1 MNSLRMSLIKRFGS
15 SDSRGSE
22 KNTQLVLDDFVDD
35 DVSFKVAVEPLNKYF
50 EVANRLDVAPSRG
63 LDVAN
68 RLDVANSLEVAPLRH
83 LDVANR
89 VSLNNEEAQPKEPP
103 KELTF
108 DSFSSDDSNEST
120 RETPRIFD
128 GSMHRNVMGPPPPYA
143 KQYTWNKDASSSSL
157 DEPASEN
164 PFFETILSEIKNMNV
179 LTAYQLYYIK
189 SLSPEKMFKLI
200 ELYNTVMR
208 NVNEIL

>member
-15 SDSRGSE
+15 SDSRGIE

-35 DVSFKVAVEPLNKYF
+35 DVSFKVAVEPLNKYL
-50 EVANRLDVAPSRG
+50 EVANC
-63 LDVAN
+63 
-68 RLDVANSLEVAPLRH
+68 LEVAPLRH
-83 LDVANR
+83 LDVANCL
-89 VSLNNEEAQPKEPP
+89 SLNNEEAQPKEPP

-120 RETPRIFD
+120 RETPRLFD
-128 GSMHRNVMGPPPPYA
+128 SSMHQNVMGPPPPYA

-157 DEPASEN
+157 DEPAAEN
-164 PFFETILSEIKNMNV
+164 PFFEKILSEIKNMNV

-200 ELYNTVMR
+200 ELYNTVMH

>member
-35 DVSFKVAVEPLNKYF
+35 DVSFKVAVEPLNKYL
-50 EVANRLDVAPSRG
+50 EVANR
-63 LDVAN
+63 
-68 RLDVANSLEVAPLRH
+68 LEVAPLRH

-200 ELYNTVMR
+200 ELYNTVMH

>member
-1 MNSLRMSLIKRFGS
+1 MSLIKRFGS

-35 DVSFKVAVEPLNKYF
+35 NDASFKVAVEPLNKYL
-50 EVANRLDVAPSRG
+50 EVANRLEVAPLRHLDVAPSRG

-68 RLDVANSLEVAPLRH
+68 C
-83 LDVANR
+83 

-103 KELTF
+103 KELAF

-200 ELYNTVMR
+200 ELYNTVMH

>member
-35 DVSFKVAVEPLNKYF
+35 DVSFKVAVEPLNKYL
-50 EVANRLDVAPSRG
+50 EVANR
-63 LDVAN
+63 
-68 RLDVANSLEVAPLRH
+68 LEVAPLRH
-83 LDVANR
+83 LDVAPLRHLDVANR
-89 VSLNNEEAQPKEPP
+89 LDVANCLSLNNEEAQPKEPP

-143 KQYTWNKDASSSSL
+143 KQYTWNKDASSSSSL

-164 PFFETILSEIKNMNV
+164 PFFEKILSEIKNMNV

-200 ELYNTVMR
+200 ELYNTVMH